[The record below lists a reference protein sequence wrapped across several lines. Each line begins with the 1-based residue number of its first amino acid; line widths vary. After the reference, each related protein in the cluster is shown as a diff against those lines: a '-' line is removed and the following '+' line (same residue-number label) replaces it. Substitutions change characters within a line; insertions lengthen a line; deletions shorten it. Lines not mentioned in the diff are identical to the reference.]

1 MPTISAGEF
10 RKGMIFEMEGKPMLV
25 VDFKHADRSLIPMHN
40 HGHRRVQLQRR

>member
-25 VDFKHADRSLIPMHN
+25 VDFQVSVTSRSMKLGTSTVKTLP
-40 HGHRRVQLQRR
+40 L